1 MPEQQVFNSCL
12 KFLMPKNVIMNSDK
26 THFAFNTIKQPK
38 QDLTQ
43 HHHKY
48 IHAKYRSESVEQYL
62 QNICLYKMKTAS
74 NKTLVLK
81 SSSLTAVLL
90 IWKKSLREAAKKATA
105 GQRQEQQMLRDSN

>member
-1 MPEQQVFNSCL
+1 
-12 KFLMPKNVIMNSDK
+12 MNSDK

-48 IHAKYRSESVEQYL
+48 IHAKYRSERLVEYL

-74 NKTLVLK
+74 NKNLVLK
-81 SSSLTAVLL
+81 TFSPTAVLL
-90 IWKKSLREAAKKATA
+90 IWKKASEV
-105 GQRQEQQMLRDSN
+105 GS